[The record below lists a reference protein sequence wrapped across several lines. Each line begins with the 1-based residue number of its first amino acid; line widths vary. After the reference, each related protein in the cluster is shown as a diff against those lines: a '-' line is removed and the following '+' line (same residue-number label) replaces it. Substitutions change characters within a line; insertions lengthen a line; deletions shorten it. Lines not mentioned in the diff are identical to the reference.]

1 MCPIMNGKVVTV
13 TYIAY
18 IIRMWAGDLLILIP
32 LAKLLL
38 SSSSSSYSYLGLKKL
53 NTMLTIMRMVP
64 NELETNMYG

>member
-32 LAKLLL
+32 LAKLL
-38 SSSSSSYSYLGLKKL
+38 SSSSSGYSYLGLKKL